1 MKVSFLRRAS
11 DKGCPFWLVVTMLK
25 SCQYC
30 GRIHDERAE
39 CKKRDEAKARRD
51 RFNDYTRRSRNEKVD
66 RFRHTGNW
74 TRMREHILH
83 RDRRLCLCC
92 LMELPGTQTKYET
105 RDLSV
110 HHIVPLAEDFERRLD
125 ETNLLTVCSYHH
137 EACEAGAID
146 RETQRQL
153 AEKSIDGTILRDA
166 ANISA
171 DTRG

>member
-1 MKVSFLRRAS
+1 
-11 DKGCPFWLVVTMLK
+11 
-25 SCQYC
+25 
-30 GRIHDERAE
+30 
-39 CKKRDEAKARRD
+39 
-51 RFNDYTRRSRNEKVD
+51 
-66 RFRHTGNW
+66 
-74 TRMREHILH
+74 
-83 RDRRLCLCC
+83 
-92 LMELPGTQTKYET
+92 MELPGTQTKYET

-166 ANISA
+166 ANVSA